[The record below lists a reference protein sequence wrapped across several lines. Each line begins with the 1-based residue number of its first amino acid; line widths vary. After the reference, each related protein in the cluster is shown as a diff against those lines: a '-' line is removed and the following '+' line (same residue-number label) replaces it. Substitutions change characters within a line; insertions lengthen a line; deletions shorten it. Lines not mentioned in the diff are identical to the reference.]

1 MSQYG
6 YFFAYFDIL
15 GFKNMINKPNGLEG
29 ILNVYLE
36 LTEIINKHNDHYKKL
51 KEINISPGVYAIQE
65 GIYVIY
71 EVNILYGS
79 DSIFIWSNRTWEE
92 LEKVKNDINKIH
104 FATQYFAK
112 PRICDPF
119 LEVCNEIFCRSLE
132 LGFPLRGAIS
142 MGDGYF
148 DFTKHIFIGKL
159 IVDAITLEGMQDL
172 VGASFHLSF
181 EEQKVPDRFRI
192 KFEDYI
198 NPKKHCENIE
208 KESYTNQNVIDWPRH
223 WRNTRK
229 KNIEEV
235 IDQFDFGK
243 RSDIK
248 NNTIRLIK
256 ESLKYSDKFESV
268 DEVNLFN
275 VYPEI
280 FSKTDGFPI
289 RFIHI

>member
-223 WRNTRK
+223 WRNTRE

-243 RSDIK
+243 RLDIK
-248 NNTIRLIK
+248 RNTFRLIK

-280 FSKTDGFPI
+280 FRKTDGYPI